1 MLARDGTIGPPGET
15 EAPAAPAAP
24 AAAPASGKERE
35 GCHRLPR
42 GVRGGSAES
51 LRPVLGE
58 GRLRG

>member
-15 EAPAAPAAP
+15 EAPAAPAA
-24 AAAPASGKERE
+24 APTSGKERE